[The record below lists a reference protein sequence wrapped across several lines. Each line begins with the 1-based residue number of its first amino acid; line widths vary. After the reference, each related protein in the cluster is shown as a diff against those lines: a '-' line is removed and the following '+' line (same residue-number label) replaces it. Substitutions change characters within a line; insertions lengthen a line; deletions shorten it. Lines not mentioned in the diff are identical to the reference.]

1 MEIQL
6 GNQEF
11 SFGKR
16 TIIMGIVNVTP
27 DSFSD
32 GGRFLAVEEA
42 VKQARQLVADG
53 ADVLDIGG
61 ESTRPYGNNRPIDAQ
76 EEMDRILPVI
86 ERLLAEVAIPISVDT
101 YKAATAEAALK
112 RGVHMINDVW
122 GLQYDEHMAAVVA
135 KYNVPVV
142 IMHNQ
147 LQPGYQDLMGDI
159 TAFLQ
164 KSMNIAAKAGIA
176 KEKIIIDPGIGF
188 GKTRADNITIIRQ
201 LRKLEGLGCPIL
213 LGTSRKAF
221 IGTTRD
227 LPPNDRIEGTAATV
241 AIGIAHGADIIR
253 VHDVKEM
260 SRVARMTDALVREEL
275 I

>member
-1 MEIQL
+1 MEIRL
-6 GNQEF
+6 GNQDF

-53 ADVLDIGG
+53 ADILDIGG

-86 ERLLAEVAIPISVDT
+86 ERLLEEVAVPISVDT
-101 YKAATAEAALK
+101 YKASTAEAALE
-112 RGVHMINDVW
+112 RGAHMINDVW

-135 KYNVPVV
+135 KYNVPIV

-147 LQPGYQDLMGDI
+147 LQPGYQNLMGDI

-164 KSMNIAAKAGIA
+164 KSINIAAKAGIA
-176 KEKIIIDPGIGF
+176 QDKIIVDPGIGF

-201 LRKLEGLGCPIL
+201 LRRLEGLGCPIL

-221 IGTTRD
+221 IGTTLD
-227 LPPNDRIEGTAATV
+227 LPAHERIEGTAATV

>member
-221 IGTTRD
+221 IGTTLD

-241 AIGIAHGADIIR
+241 ALGIAHGADIIR

-275 I
+275 T

>member
-1 MEIQL
+1 
-6 GNQEF
+6 
-11 SFGKR
+11 
-16 TIIMGIVNVTP
+16 
-27 DSFSD
+27 
-32 GGRFLAVEEA
+32 
-42 VKQARQLVADG
+42 
-53 ADVLDIGG
+53 
-61 ESTRPYGNNRPIDAQ
+61 
-76 EEMDRILPVI
+76 MDRILPVI

-135 KYNVPVV
+135 FTVPVV

-176 KEKIIIDPGIGF
+176 KEKIIVDPGIGF
-188 GKTRADNITIIRQ
+188 GKTRVDNITIIRQ
-201 LRKLEGLGCPIL
+201 LRNLEGLGCPIL

-221 IGTTRD
+221 IGTTLD
-227 LPPNDRIEGTAATV
+227 LPNL
-241 AIGIAHGADIIR
+241 
-253 VHDVKEM
+253 
-260 SRVARMTDALVREEL
+260 MTE
-275 I
+275 